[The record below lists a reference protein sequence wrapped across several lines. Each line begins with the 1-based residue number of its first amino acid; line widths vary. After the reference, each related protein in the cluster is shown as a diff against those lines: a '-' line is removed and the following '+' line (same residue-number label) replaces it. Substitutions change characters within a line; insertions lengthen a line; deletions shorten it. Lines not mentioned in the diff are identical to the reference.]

1 MQAMPCAYCS
11 AAVKTVNPSLLSIH
25 IGTTGL
31 VVVKENLKKQ
41 KAPVDI
47 CPQTSDR
54 PIVP

>member
-1 MQAMPCAYCS
+1 MQAMPCAYRS

-47 CPQTSDR
+47 CPQTPDR
-54 PIVP
+54 SIVP